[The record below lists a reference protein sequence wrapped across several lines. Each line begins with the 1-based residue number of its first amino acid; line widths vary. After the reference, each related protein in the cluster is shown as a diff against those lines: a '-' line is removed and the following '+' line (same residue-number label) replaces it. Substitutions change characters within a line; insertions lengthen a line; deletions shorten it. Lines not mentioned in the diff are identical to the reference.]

1 MGSALVVQRIGHIPS
16 KDTMLVRFQ
25 PGVPKKWKGGRV
37 VDGTG
42 LENQRVK
49 APQVRILSLPP
60 RFRLMRAIFYT

>member
-1 MGSALVVQRIGHIPS
+1 M
-16 KDTMLVRFQ
+16 
-25 PGVPKKWKGGRV
+25 

-60 RFRLMRAIFYT
+60 IYKNEVYLIFNKKNPGINPG